1 MFVIK
6 NFKIII
12 FSIFLVFLSSQVK
25 SEIKIAF
32 IQMEVLINESLAGKS
47 LSKKLN
53 IIDKKNKKKLKE
65 SKDKLDIEKNDISQ
79 KKNVLS
85 KDEYEKKII
94 ALNKK
99 FISFQSNAKNKIES
113 LQSKRNIG
121 MSKILNELNIILSEY
136 SNKNQLTFIIDQK
149 NIIIGKTEL
158 NITNEILKL
167 LNQKISKINID

>member
-94 ALNKK
+94 P
-99 FISFQSNAKNKIES
+99 FD
-113 LQSKRNIG
+113 G
-121 MSKILNELNIILSEY
+121 
-136 SNKNQLTFIIDQK
+136 
-149 NIIIGKTEL
+149 
-158 NITNEILKL
+158 
-167 LNQKISKINID
+167 

>member
-6 NFKIII
+6 NFKIIV
-12 FSIFLVFLSSQVK
+12 FSIFLLFLSSQGK
-25 SEIKIAF
+25 SEIKVAF
-32 IQMEVLINESLAGKS
+32 VEMELLINESLAGKS
-47 LSKKLN
+47 LIKKLN
-53 IIDKKNKKKLKE
+53 IINKTNTKKFKE
-65 SKDKLDIEKNDISQ
+65 AKEKLDIEKNDISK

-85 KDEYEKKII
+85 NDEYEKKVI
-94 ALNKK
+94 ALNIK
-99 FISFQSNAKNKIES
+99 FTSLQSDAKNKIES

-149 NIIIGKTEL
+149 NIIIGKTDL

-167 LNQKISKINID
+167 LNQKISKIDID

>member
-6 NFKIII
+6 NLKIII
-12 FSIFLVFLSSQVK
+12 FSIFLVFLSSQGK
-25 SEIKIAF
+25 SEIKVAF
-32 IQMEVLINESLAGKS
+32 IQMEFLINESLAGKS

-65 SKDKLDIEKNDISQ
+65 TKQKLDNEKNDITQ

-85 KDEYEKKII
+85 KDEYEKKVI

-99 FISFQSNAKNKIES
+99 FTSFQSDAKNKIES
-113 LQSKRNIG
+113 LQSERDKG
-121 MSKILNELNIILSEY
+121 MSKILKELNIILSEY

-149 NIIIGKTEL
+149 NIIIGKTDL
-158 NITNEILKL
+158 NITNEILIL
-167 LNQKISKINID
+167 LNQKIPK